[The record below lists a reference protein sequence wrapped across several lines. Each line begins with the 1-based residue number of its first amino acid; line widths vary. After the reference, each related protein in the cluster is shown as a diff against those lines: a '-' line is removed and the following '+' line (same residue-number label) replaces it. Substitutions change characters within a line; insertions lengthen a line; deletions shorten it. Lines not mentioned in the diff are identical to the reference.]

1 MLHGTSHWKATIH
14 TYSLP
19 KFQIHHKLN
28 AFKVACLN
36 QQKAILASIDV

>member
-1 MLHGTSHWKATIH
+1 MLHGMSHWKATIH

-28 AFKVACLN
+28 AFKVAYPN
-36 QQKAILASIDV
+36 QQKAVLAALGV